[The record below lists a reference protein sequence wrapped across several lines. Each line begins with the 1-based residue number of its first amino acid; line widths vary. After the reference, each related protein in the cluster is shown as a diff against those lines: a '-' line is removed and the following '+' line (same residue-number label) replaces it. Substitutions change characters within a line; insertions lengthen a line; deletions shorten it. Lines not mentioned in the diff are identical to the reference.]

1 MDPLRQLTEAVIRQH
16 ASLESYERGCDYYQ
30 QGAVRGILHRG
41 QQIQAEVEGSQYE
54 PYQVQI
60 ILDAGGVVSA
70 ICTCPYDWGGWCKH
84 IVATLL
90 ACIQEPR
97 KIEERP
103 SIESLLTGLDREQ
116 LQTLVLKLVE
126 HQPHLANT
134 IEIQVKGL
142 QLWPPVASADLSG
155 DLGRSIA
162 AGAIVEESR
171 PAARQRRT
179 AVDAT
184 VYGQQVSAIL
194 HSLDHMRSSEAY
206 RHVSSVVDEVEQVLE
221 HAQDFMKAGDG
232 CSALAIL
239 EAITKAYMVGWLNL
253 DDSDGYA
260 SAFFTDLGPV
270 WTEALLT
277 ADLTPKQR
285 RAWANR
291 LTHWQGELDEYGI
304 EDAFD
309 AAIAASTQGWDYPPL
324 VKVLQGE
331 TTVERTSASD
341 APWYADELAVARLNV
356 LERQGRNQEY
366 LRLARA
372 EGQTE
377 SYLTML
383 VRLGRVQE
391 AVDYGLQCL
400 STTEEA
406 LALAKVLREREEF
419 QSALQI
425 ARHGLALEGAQ
436 VGLATWLS
444 ELATGMGETG
454 QALEAATIAYRDSP
468 ALTTYL
474 RVQELAGERWS
485 EMRTNLHA
493 QLAETGTVRNQV
505 EIYLH
510 EGMVDDAVQAVDT
523 SSYVEHDVLESVV
536 EAATRSHPDWVIQQC
551 RAQAEYI
558 MDEGKSQYYHSAA
571 RWLEKARVA
580 YRVTGREADWQTYL
594 HELLAKHRRK
604 YSLVPQLEA
613 LRR

>member
-16 ASLESYERGCDYYQ
+16 ASLESYKRGRDYYQ
-30 QGAVRGILHRG
+30 QGAVRCVLHRG
-41 QQIQAEVEGSQYE
+41 QQLQAEVEGSQYE

-60 ILDAGGVVSA
+60 TLDAGGVVSA

-90 ACIQEPR
+90 ACIQEPK

-116 LQTLVLKLVE
+116 LQALVLKLAE
-126 HQPHLANT
+126 HQPYLANAV
-134 IEIQVKGL
+134 EIQVQSL
-142 QLWPPVASADLSG
+142 QLRPPMASSDLSG
-155 DLGRSIA
+155 GLGPSIA
-162 AGAIVEESR
+162 AGAAAEESR
-171 PAARQRRT
+171 PAPRQRRT

-184 VYGQQVSAIL
+184 VYGRQVFAIL
-194 HSLDHMRSSEAY
+194 HSLDRMRSSEAY
-206 RHVSSVVDEVEQVLE
+206 WHVSSVVDAVRQILDQT
-221 HAQDFMKAGDG
+221 QDFIKAGDG

-277 ADLTPKQR
+277 ADLTPKER
-285 RAWANR
+285 RAWAKR
-291 LTHWQGELDEYGI
+291 LTDWQGELDEYGM

-331 TTVERTSASD
+331 TTVERTSARD
-341 APWYADELAVARLNV
+341 APWHDDALAVARLNV

-377 SYLTML
+377 CYVTML

-391 AVDYGLQCL
+391 AVEYGLQCL

-406 LALAKVLREREEF
+406 LTLAKALREREEF

-425 ARHGLALEGAQ
+425 ARHGLALEGAKAA
-436 VGLATWLS
+436 LAAWLS
-444 ELATGMGETG
+444 ELAVAMGETG
-454 QALEAATIAYRDSP
+454 QALQAATIAFRDSP
-468 ALTTYL
+468 ALPAYL
-474 RVQELAGERWS
+474 RVKELAGERWP
-485 EMRTNLHA
+485 EIRTDLHA
-493 QLAETGTVRNQV
+493 HLAKTGDVRNRI

-510 EGMVDDAVQAVDT
+510 EGMVNDAVRAVDA
-523 SSYVEHDVLESVV
+523 SPYVGHDVLEPVV
-536 EAATRSHPDWVIQQC
+536 DAATRSHPDWVIQQC

-580 YRVTGREADWQTYL
+580 YRVAGREADWQTYL
-594 HELLAKHRRK
+594 HELLARHRRK
-604 YSLVPQLEA
+604 YSLVPKLEA
-613 LRR
+613 LQR